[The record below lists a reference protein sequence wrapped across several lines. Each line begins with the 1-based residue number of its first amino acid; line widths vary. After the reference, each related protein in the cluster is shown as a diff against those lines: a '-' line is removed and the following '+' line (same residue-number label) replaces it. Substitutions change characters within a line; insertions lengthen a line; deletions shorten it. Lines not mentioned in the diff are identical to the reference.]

1 VTMVLVVDDDPDI
14 QLLLRLEL
22 SAEGYDVETAD
33 DGYAAVERVPLLRPD
48 VVLLDVMMPGLD
60 GWGVLEQLDHPLPAV
75 IVVSGLATDRDE
87 HYRHAIE
94 KGALGFVSKP
104 FDSAKLLELIATA
117 VELDAEQR
125 TAFRDWLLAGAPSA
139 ADDHDDTDTDTD
151 DDDTDEGSR

>member
-1 VTMVLVVDDDPDI
+1 MTTVLVVDDDPDI

-22 SAEGYDVETAD
+22 SAEGYDVATAD
-33 DGYAAVERVPLLRPD
+33 DGYAAVEQVPLLRPD

-60 GWGVLEQLDHPLPAV
+60 GWGVLDRLDRPLPAV

-117 VELDAEQR
+117 VELDADQR
-125 TAFRDWLLAGAPSA
+125 TAFRSWLLAGAPA
-139 ADDHDDTDTDTD
+139 QDRGAGGTDHDQ
-151 DDDTDEGSR
+151 GAG